1 MAYTS
6 NPQLDQVYLLAAIW
20 AERFTHCGS
29 GFYVC
34 LFIMGMLILTKPPP
48 VNSPRER
55 TSTASRVFFGALWLM
70 FLTATFHIIVQ
81 MYRLI
86 RAYGFILSEDATPI
100 GYFHKSPLGWDAISN
115 PILMGFQIWV
125 GDALAIYRCYIIW
138 GHNFWVIVVPVLL
151 AARGRVNLTLYSWFP
166 KPWTPYEKLIGVINA
181 GYPLAFAQ
189 NVLTTSL
196 IAWKIWRQ
204 HCASQQSG
212 LKAANNISLIQ
223 VIRIIV
229 ESAMVYTLQVFILNF
244 VFQSITVPAAGIVFV
259 LIAIRVHVAKSES
272 SEQYSSLV
280 SHSPLALRRR
290 PCVRFGTHRTARRT
304 LRLPATIRPF
314 QFLTQRKPTNG
325 LFIQPEV
332 GPGESEPKTG
342 AA

>member
-1 MAYTS
+1 
-6 NPQLDQVYLLAAIW
+6 
-20 AERFTHCGS
+20 
-29 GFYVC
+29 
-34 LFIMGMLILTKPPP
+34 
-48 VNSPRER
+48 
-55 TSTASRVFFGALWLM
+55 
-70 FLTATFHIIVQ
+70 

-151 AARGRVNLTLYSWFP
+151 AAAAVGVNLTLYSWFP

-229 ESAMVYTLQVFILNF
+229 ESAMVYTLQVFILNVLYF
-244 VFQSITVPAAGIVFV
+244 VGHPLQFASVFV

-272 SEQYSSLV
+272 RNNTVASSLIPPWLSDEDPVFV
-280 SHSPLALRRR
+280 SNPSYGQTDSSASSDN
-290 PCVRFGTHRTARRT
+290 
-304 LRLPATIRPF
+304 RPF

>member
-20 AERFTHCGS
+20 AESNPRAFHSCGS

-55 TSTASRVFFGALWLM
+55 TSTASR
-70 FLTATFHIIVQ
+70 

-151 AARGRVNLTLYSWFP
+151 AAAAVGVNLTLYSWFP

-229 ESAMVYTLQVFILNF
+229 ESAMVYTLQVFILNVLF

-272 SEQYSSLV
+272 RNNTVALTKTLCFVSNPSYGQTDSSA
-280 SHSPLALRRR
+280 SS
-290 PCVRFGTHRTARRT
+290 GQST
-304 LRLPATIRPF
+304 
-314 QFLTQRKPTNG
+314 PTNG